1 MHLYAP
7 SVCTCFVCFVCFV
20 WPLRSAPS
28 RYRVPSSGS
37 GSLWPHMWV
46 SIEAFADEEFE
57 SEKKKKNIYICFK
70 ICFWN
75 QLRMRTIFFGASW
88 RQEVRR
94 TSQSSY
100 VKLVKIP
107 LVFGKA
113 KLATEAAT
121 CRPLSP
127 IPPRK
132 ATVDKQ
138 ICQAQVAVVIANWP
152 NSKFPH
158 LWNGNKLDVKRTCH
172 RHMKTYTFKYVS
184 CQKLTCVYT
193 SGQIQPNSHRLTLK
207 PPRAWPPL

>member
-1 MHLYAP
+1 MDAP
-7 SVCTCFVCFVCFV
+7 VCTCFVCFVCFV
-20 WPLRSAPS
+20 WPLCPAPS

-37 GSLWPHMWV
+37 GSLWPHTWV
-46 SIEAFADEEFE
+46 SIEAQMK
-57 SEKKKKNIYICFK
+57 SSNLKKNIC
-70 ICFWN
+70 
-75 QLRMRTIFFGASW
+75 GASW

-172 RHMKTYTFKYVS
+172 RRHRHMNTYTFKYVS
-184 CQKLTCVYT
+184 CQ
-193 SGQIQPNSHRLTLK
+193 
-207 PPRAWPPL
+207 